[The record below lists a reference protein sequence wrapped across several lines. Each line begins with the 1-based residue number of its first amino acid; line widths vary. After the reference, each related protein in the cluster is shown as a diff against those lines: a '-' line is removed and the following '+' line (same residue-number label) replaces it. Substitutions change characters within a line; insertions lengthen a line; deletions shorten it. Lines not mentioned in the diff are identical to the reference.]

1 VSRWLDHILE
11 RFIPNRRIGREL
23 RELADD
29 IQPLLDARIKIGDKR
44 FDGEDADGTSY
55 LLNANEEIHSFIDY
69 NELGLALEHLELM
82 IIEGELEITSVQKSR
97 LEKLASEMGMKVSV

>member
-11 RFIPNRRIGREL
+11 RLIPNRRIGREL

-29 IQPLLDARIKIGDKR
+29 IQPLLDERIKIGDKR
-44 FDGEDADGTSY
+44 FDGEDADGTGY
-55 LLNANEEIHSFIDY
+55 LLSANQEIHFFVDH

-82 IIEGELEITSVQKSR
+82 IVEGELEITSDQKNR
-97 LEKLASEMGMKVSV
+97 LRKVASEMGMAVSI